1 MLLKRCQFVGMLT
14 LEEELRGEGGALAI
28 EDGSFSLIKGQMMVD
43 SCMAKMGGGI
53 YLARSHLAQSGA
65 SVSKSSKNRSGNC
78 QNCPY
83 MLNQGVTSK
92 YAFRWRDT

>member
-43 SCMAKMGGGI
+43 SCMAKMG
-53 YLARSHLAQSGA
+53 RRHLFGS
-65 SVSKSSKNRSGNC
+65 
-78 QNCPY
+78 
-83 MLNQGVTSK
+83 
-92 YAFRWRDT
+92 